1 LNWSRAGFSA
11 LILLFFFI
19 VQESAVSK
27 IDFPISGFSLY
38 LCAVLGLM
46 SLEDRFGAIALG
58 FIGGLILDLS
68 PSSDSAF
75 GKWAFIL
82 TIVGYLFS
90 RNRES
95 IGDFT
100 ERPLAFVLFVTA
112 GATITLT
119 IFLLGGVILGE
130 NNGAFLINIRTI
142 FGNAIWT
149 LLFSSI
155 LLPGLIKLRRFTLT
169 SRERI

>member
-1 LNWSRAGFSA
+1 M
-11 LILLFFFI
+11 ILLFFFI

-130 NNGAFLINIRTI
+130 NNGAFFINIRTI

>member
-27 IDFPISGFSLY
+27 INFPISGFSLY

-112 GATITLT
+112 GATVTLT

-130 NNGAFLINIRTI
+130 NNGAFFINVRTI

-155 LLPGLIKLRRFTLT
+155 LLPGLIKLRKFTLT

>member
-130 NNGAFLINIRTI
+130 NNGAFFINIKTI

-155 LLPGLIKLRRFTLT
+155 LLPGLIKLRAFTLT

>member
-27 IDFPISGFSLY
+27 INFPMSGFSLY

-58 FIGGLILDLS
+58 FIGGIILDLS

-130 NNGAFLINIRTI
+130 NNGAFFINVRTI

>member
-1 LNWSRAGFSA
+1 MSWSRAGFSA
-11 LILLFFFI
+11 LILLFFFV
-19 VQESAVSK
+19 VQESAISK

-38 LCAVLGLM
+38 LCVLLGLM
-46 SLEDRFGAIALG
+46 ALEDRFGAIAMG

-68 PSSDSAF
+68 PSSDSPF
-75 GKWAFIL
+75 GKWALIL
-82 TIVGYLFS
+82 TIIGYLFS

-100 ERPLAFVLFVTA
+100 ERPMAFVLFVTA
-112 GATITLT
+112 GATVALIM
-119 IFLLGGVILGE
+119 FLIIGLVLGE
-130 NNGAFLINIRTI
+130 NNGSILNNLKTV
-142 FGNAIWT
+142 FGNGIWT

-155 LLPGLIKLRRFTLT
+155 LLPLIVKLRALTLS

>member
-1 LNWSRAGFSA
+1 M
-11 LILLFFFI
+11 ILLFFFI

-130 NNGAFLINIRTI
+130 NNGAFFINIKTI

>member
-1 LNWSRAGFSA
+1 
-11 LILLFFFI
+11 LLFFFI

-27 IDFPISGFSLY
+27 INFPISGFSLY

-130 NNGAFLINIRTI
+130 NNGAFFINIRTI

>member
-1 LNWSRAGFSA
+1 MNWSRAGFSA

-27 IDFPISGFSLY
+27 INFPISGFSLY

-112 GATITLT
+112 GATVTLT

-130 NNGAFLINIRTI
+130 NNGAFFINIRTI